1 VKGLARSGVRYLYE
15 FGDFRL
21 DPNRHRLLRGGAIVP
36 LSPKAIE
43 TLFVFVR
50 NPGKILE
57 RETLMRAVWSST
69 IVEDGN
75 LTVAIS
81 QLRKALGQNGDPDEF
96 IQTIP
101 RVGYRFVA
109 ELREVVE
116 EPAPL
121 IVENPPLWQ
130 AVIEEELSSEN
141 GASSR
146 SAPPARTEP
155 GKAGSRNGALLES
168 TALLPAEPRA
178 VVASVGSGLF
188 RWTNR
193 RILTVMSIVMLG
205 GIGLLVYS
213 RATSKPKLPATTAEL
228 KSMAVLPL
236 RTLGLERD
244 NEYLGLGLADA
255 LINQLGR
262 VREMTI
268 RPISAVQRYASREA
282 QDPLAAGREL
292 GVEAV
297 LEGSVQTDGDK
308 LRVTTRLLRVG
319 DGVALWAGKFDEK
332 FTDIFTLQDSI
343 SQQVAQASVL
353 SLSREERQLLTKRYT
368 ENVEAYRLYL
378 KGRYFWNKRTPAAL
392 QQSLRYFK
400 EAIETDPTYALAYA
414 GLADTY
420 ALLVWQEQL
429 PQKEFIP
436 MAKAAAIKAL
446 QIDGTLAEAHTPLG
460 FVKFWY
466 EWDFAGAER
475 EYRRAIELNPD
486 YATAHHW
493 YGEFLVLT
501 GRADEGF
508 RELKLAQTLDPLSL
522 IISADIGKS
531 FFFTRQQDRAIEQ
544 LQKTLE
550 MDADFPLAHLFL
562 AMAYEQK
569 EMHESAIT
577 ELQKEANPPGS
588 RTIFKAVLGY
598 IYGRSGRRAEALS
611 ILNDL
616 KAPASSMEPAPAY
629 KIALVYAGLGEKG
642 QALAWLDRAKTQ
654 RDPFLIYAQTDPNF
668 DSLRGGAPPIILK
681 K

>member
-1 VKGLARSGVRYLYE
+1 VKGLARSGVRYRYD
-15 FGDFRL
+15 FGSFRL
-21 DPNRHRLLRGGAIVP
+21 DPNRHRLLRGGEIVP

-43 TLFVFVR
+43 TLIVLVQ
-50 NPGKILE
+50 NPGKILD
-57 RETLMRAVWSST
+57 RETLMGAVWAGA

-81 QLRKALGQNGDPDEF
+81 QLRKAFGKESDPDEF

-109 ELREVVE
+109 EVREVME
-116 EPAPL
+116 ESAPF
-121 IVENPPLWQ
+121 IVEKHSRWQ
-130 AVIEEELSSEN
+130 AVMEEELISEN
-141 GASSR
+141 GASSDN
-146 SAPPARTEP
+146 APPAGIES
-155 GKAGSRNGALLES
+155 GKAGLGNGALPQFK
-168 TALLPAEPRA
+168 ALPALVPFRSN
-178 VVASVGSGLF
+178 VF
-188 RWTNR
+188 RWTNPR
-193 RILTVMSIVMLG
+193 TLAVMSILILAA
-205 GIGLLVYS
+205 IGLLIYS
-213 RATSKPKLPATTAEL
+213 RTANRPKLPATTAEV

-236 RTLGLERD
+236 KTLGAKPED
-244 NEYLGLGLADA
+244 EYLGLGLADA

-262 VREMTI
+262 MRQITI
-268 RPISAVQRYASREA
+268 RPITAVKKYAGREP

-297 LEGSVQTDGDK
+297 LEGSVQADHDK
-308 LRVTTRLLRVG
+308 LRVTMRLLRVG

-353 SLSREERQLLTKRYT
+353 TLSREERQLLTKRYT
-368 ENVEAYRLYL
+368 DNVEAYRLYL

-392 QQSLRYFK
+392 QQSLKYLK
-400 EAIETDPTYALAYA
+400 QAIEIDPTYALAYA

-508 RELKLAQTLDPLSL
+508 RELKLAQALDPLSL

-550 MDADFPLAHLFL
+550 MDADFPMAHLFL

-569 EMHESAIT
+569 EMHESAIA

-598 IYGRSGRRAEALS
+598 IYGRSGHSAEALS

-616 KAPASSMEPAPAY
+616 KAPTSSMQSLPAY
-629 KIALVYAGLGEKG
+629 KIALVYAGLGKKK
-642 QALAWLDRAKTQ
+642 QALEWLGRAKTEH
-654 RDPFLIYAQTDPNF
+654 DPFLIYAQTDPNF
-668 DSLRGGAPPIILK
+668 DSLRVGSPPLILTR
-681 K
+681 

>member
-1 VKGLARSGVRYLYE
+1 MKGLPRNGVRRLYG

-21 DPNRHRLLRGGAIVP
+21 DPIRHRLWRDGAIVP
-36 LSPKAIE
+36 LSSKAIE
-43 TLFVFVR
+43 TLIVLAQ
-50 NPGKILE
+50 NPGKNLD
-57 RETLMRAVWSST
+57 RDTLMQAVWPDT
-69 IVEDGN
+69 IVEDAN
-75 LTVAIS
+75 LNVAIS
-81 QLRKALGQNGDPDEF
+81 QLRKALGQNGGPDDF

-109 ELREVVE
+109 ELHEVEE
-116 EPAPL
+116 EPAP
-121 IVENPPLWQ
+121 IVEKRPLWQ
-130 AVIEEELSSEN
+130 AAIEEELSFEN

-146 SAPPARTEP
+146 SAPPAGIER
-155 GKAGSRNGALLES
+155 GKAESGNGALLEPK
-168 TALLPAEPRA
+168 AVLPAEPRA

-188 RWTNR
+188 HWTNLR
-193 RILTVMSIVMLG
+193 SLAVVSILLLG
-205 GIGLLVYS
+205 LIAFLIYS
-213 RATSKPKLPATTAEL
+213 RSTSKPKLPATTAEV

-268 RPISAVQRYASREA
+268 RPISAVQRYASEEA

-297 LEGSVQTDGDK
+297 LEGSVQADGDK
-308 LRVTTRLLRVG
+308 LRVTMRLLRVG

-353 SLSREERQLLTKRYT
+353 NLSREERQLLTKRYT
-368 ENVEAYRLYL
+368 DNVEAYRLYL

-392 QQSLRYFK
+392 QQSLKYFK
-400 EAIETDPTYALAYA
+400 QAIEIDPTYALAYA

-466 EWDFAGAER
+466 EWDFAGAES

-501 GRADEGF
+501 GRAEEGF
-508 RELKLAQTLDPLSL
+508 RELKLAQALDPLSL

-531 FFFTRQQDRAIEQ
+531 FFFTRQQDQAIEQ

-550 MDADFPLAHLFL
+550 MDADFPMAHLFL

-569 EMHESAIT
+569 GMHESAIA
-577 ELQKEANPPGS
+577 ELEKEANPPGS

-598 IYGRSGRRAEALS
+598 IYGRSGHRAEALS

-616 KAPASSMEPAPAY
+616 KAPASPMELAPAY
-629 KIALVYAGLGEKG
+629 KIALVYAGLGEKK
-642 QALAWLDRAKTQ
+642 QALEWLDQAKTE
-654 RDPFLIYAQTDPNF
+654 RDPFMIYALTDPNF
-668 DSLRGGAPPIILK
+668 DSLRGGSPPIVLTK
-681 K
+681 